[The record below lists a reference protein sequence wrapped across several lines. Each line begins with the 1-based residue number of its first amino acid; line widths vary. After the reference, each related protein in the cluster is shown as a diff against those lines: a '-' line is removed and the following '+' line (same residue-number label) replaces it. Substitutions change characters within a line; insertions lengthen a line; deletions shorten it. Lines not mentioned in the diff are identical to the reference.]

1 MIIEKQLLEKW
12 TVLRS
17 PEDVKKLSE
26 KLPNGYPE
34 MFARVFRVGRC
45 NDTVFKVM
53 ADFYEEK
60 AKMIKEYI

>member
-1 MIIEKQLLEKW
+1 M
-12 TVLRS
+12 LRS